1 MEYRQLGRT
10 GVRVSPLCLGTML
23 YGQSVAEAES
33 IDMIDRA
40 ISSGINFI
48 DMANVYGGGE
58 TEKIVGAALR
68 KLGCRERIVVATKVY
83 WKTGEDDPNAGGN
96 SRRHII
102 AECERSLQRLQ
113 TDYIDLYQLH
123 RADRHVAIDETL
135 RALDDLIRDGKVR
148 YIGTSTFPSWQI
160 VESLWA
166 AKELGLNRFVCE
178 QPVYNLLDRTVEREH
193 LPMALTFGLGIIPW
207 SPLAG
212 GLLTGKYTREGGPG
226 EGRWSAGSD
235 FTGRK
240 MIPAAFEVIEV
251 LCQLADEKGC
261 TPGQLALSWCARQP
275 GVTAPIIG
283 ARTMEQLSD
292 NLGAL
297 EVDISDEDC
306 RRLDEV
312 APPQGVTVPFYDTT
326 RGVDGGPRAHRF

>member
-1 MEYRQLGRT
+1 MEYRRLGRT
-10 GVRVSPLCLGTML
+10 GVKVSPLCLGAML
-23 YGQSVAEAES
+23 YGQSVGQAES
-33 IDMIDRA
+33 IAMIERA
-40 ISSGINFI
+40 IAAGINFI

-58 TEKIVGAALR
+58 TEKIVGAAMR
-68 KLGCRERIVVATKVY
+68 KLGCRERMVLATKVY
-83 WKTGEDDPNAGGN
+83 WKTADDDPNAGGI

-148 YIGTSTFPSWQI
+148 YVGTSTFPSWQI

-193 LPMALTFGLGIIPW
+193 LPMAQTFGLGILPW

-212 GLLTGKYTREGGPG
+212 GLLTGKYSREHLA
-226 EGRWSAGSD
+226 EGRWSSGRD
-235 FTGRK
+235 FTGRTFDE
-240 MIPAAFEVIEV
+240 AAFDVIEA
-251 LCQLADEKGC
+251 LCGLADEKAC
-261 TPGQLALSWCARQP
+261 TPSQLALAWCAGQA

-283 ARTMEQLSD
+283 ARTMEQLED
-292 NLGAL
+292 NLGSL
-297 EVDISDEDC
+297 EVEVSEEDC

-312 APPQGVTVPFYDTT
+312 APPRSVSLAYYDST
-326 RGVDGGPRAHRF
+326 RGVDAGPRVHRF